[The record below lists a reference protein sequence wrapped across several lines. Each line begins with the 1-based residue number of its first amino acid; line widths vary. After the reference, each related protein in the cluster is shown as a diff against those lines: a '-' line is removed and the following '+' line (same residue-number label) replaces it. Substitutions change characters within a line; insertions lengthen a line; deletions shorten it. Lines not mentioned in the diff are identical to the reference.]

1 MPFKKASIT
10 TLAKATG
17 LSSATVSRALAGLA
31 NVLPETRDKVL
42 QAAREQHY
50 VRDRAAVHLK
60 TGKTHTLAFIQD
72 RQDATQLGFKDF
84 LLGLGDALQGTD
96 YHLIVLPQIAG
107 HNAPKSALDSVQYV
121 IERGLADGLVLTY
134 TAPQDARVRW
144 LQDQGFPFVT
154 YGRTALP
161 AHDSVDF
168 ANESFAAMA
177 VATLVA
183 QGRTRL
189 GILLPAAGTSFAQ
202 HLADGFARACQQC
215 GVAGVCIQAV
225 TLDDSPEA
233 IYQWACAHA
242 HAFDG
247 LVLTREAPVLPLLS
261 ALADSGLQLGPGHP
275 MELAVKYSSP
285 LPRYIRQPF
294 WACFE
299 DMHRAGHALGSR
311 MLARLAQP
319 GLPASQA
326 LFSPPT
332 LELFHATS

>member
-1 MPFKKASIT
+1 MQPRKASIT

-17 LSSATVSRALAGLA
+17 LSSATVSRALAGA
-31 NVLPETRDKVL
+31 ASVLPETRDKVL

-96 YHLIVLPQIAG
+96 YHLIVLPQVAG
-107 HNAPKSALDSVQYV
+107 HSALDSVQYV

-144 LQDQGFPFVT
+144 LQDQGFPFIT

-183 QGRTRL
+183 QGRKRL
-189 GILLPAAGTSFAQ
+189 GILLPAAGTTFAQ
-202 HLADGFARACQQC
+202 HLADGFARACQQS
-215 GVAGVCIQAV
+215 GVAGEGIAAV
-225 TLDDSPEA
+225 SLDDSPEA
-233 IYQWACAHA
+233 IYQWTRAQAA
-242 HAFDG
+242 AFDG

-261 ALADSGLQLGPGHP
+261 ALADSGLRVGPGQHL
-275 MELAVKYSSP
+275 ELAIKYSSP
-285 LPRYIRQPF
+285 LPQYIRQPF

-311 MLARLAQP
+311 MLARFAQP
-319 GLPASQA
+319 DLPASQA
-326 LFSPPT
+326 IFSPPT